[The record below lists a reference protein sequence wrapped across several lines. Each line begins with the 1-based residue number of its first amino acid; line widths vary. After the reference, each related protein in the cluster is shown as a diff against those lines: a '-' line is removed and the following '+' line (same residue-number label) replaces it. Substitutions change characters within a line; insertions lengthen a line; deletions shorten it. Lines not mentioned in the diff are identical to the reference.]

1 MRKRLEDYF
10 PAYFRKM
17 YEEQRKSGE
26 ISEMRVHL
34 GGMVTWVSQ
43 GKKYITP
50 GQQPLGQEEFGRLLS
65 GLYVCVRRGNKEG
78 LFYSAGWS
86 PGWCLWTGSD

>member
-50 GQQPLGQEEFGRLLS
+50 GQQPLGQEDLADFYPAS
-65 GLYVCVRRGNKEG
+65 VRTPCMRTKRK
-78 LFYSAGWS
+78 
-86 PGWCLWTGSD
+86 

>member
-34 GGMVTWVSQ
+34 GGMVTWVSA
-43 GKKYITP
+43 GEEVYHARP
-50 GQQPLGQEEFGRLLS
+50 AASCQEEFGRLLIRP
-65 GLYVCVRRGNKEG
+65 L
-78 LFYSAGWS
+78 
-86 PGWCLWTGSD
+86 

>member
-50 GQQPLGQEEFGRLLS
+50 ASSLLARRNLADFYPAS
-65 GLYVCVRRGNKEG
+65 VRTPCMRTKRK
-78 LFYSAGWS
+78 
-86 PGWCLWTGSD
+86 

>member
-26 ISEMRVHL
+26 ISGNESAPGWV
-34 GGMVTWVSQ
+34 VTWVSQ

-50 GQQPLGQEEFGRLLS
+50 GQQPLGQRNLADFYPAS
-65 GLYVCVRRGNKEG
+65 VRTPCMRTKRK
-78 LFYSAGWS
+78 
-86 PGWCLWTGSD
+86 